1 MDSPA
6 RVDLWPWM
14 GAGLRV
20 PDDMSAVP
28 LAYCLT
34 PSPEHDLE
42 GHPENP
48 GRFANLREAMAEL
61 PTGAACAIDPRP
73 APDDAILQVHSD
85 RYLHALAAACIQ
97 GPAYVDPAPTYVTQ
111 GSLVAARMAVGGSL
125 AVLEQVT
132 MGRARAG
139 LALVRPPGHH
149 ASATRAMGFCLL
161 NNIAVATRQAQRS
174 GLRRVMIVDFDV
186 HHGNGTQAIF
196 EDDPDVLYLST
207 HEYGIYPGSGALDE
221 IGTGAGAGT
230 TVNVPLHPHCGDQT
244 FRLVADELIG
254 PLARRFGPDVLLVSA
269 GFDSHWRDP
278 LGQLQLTCTGFHA
291 LAKNLSELA
300 GELCGGRL
308 VAFLEGGYDPRALA
322 GSILAVACALA
333 RVPAP
338 PDPLGSGGFLEP
350 DMRPLVDRVR
360 RVHGL

>member
-1 MDSPA
+1 
-6 RVDLWPWM
+6 V
-14 GAGLRV
+14 AGEI
-20 PDDMSAVP
+20 SAVP

-48 GRFANLREAMAEL
+48 GRFANLRETMGEL
-61 PTGAACAIDPRP
+61 PAGAAFEIDPLP
-73 APDDAILQVHSD
+73 APDDAILQVHPD
-85 RYLHALAAACIQ
+85 RYLRALEAACTQ

-111 GSLVAARMAVGGSL
+111 GSLVAARQAAGGSL

-132 MGRARAG
+132 TGRAHAG

-149 ASATRAMGFCLL
+149 ATATRAMGFCLL
-161 NNIAVATRQAQRS
+161 NNIAVAARHAQRS
-174 GLRRVMIVDFDV
+174 GIRRVMIVDFDV

-196 EDDPDVLYLST
+196 EDDPEVLYLST

-230 TVNVPLHPHCGDQT
+230 TVNVPLYPHCGDRT
-244 FRLVADELIG
+244 FHLVVNELIV
-254 PLARRFGPDVLLVSA
+254 PLARRFGPEVLLVSA

-278 LGQLQLTCTGFHA
+278 LGQLQLTCAGFHA
-291 LAKNLSELA
+291 LAKDLTALA
-300 GELCGGRL
+300 DELCGGRI
-308 VAFLEGGYDPRALA
+308 VAFLEGGYDPEALP
-322 GSILAVACALA
+322 GSVRAVACALA
-333 RVPAP
+333 HVPAP
-338 PDPLGSGGFLEP
+338 PDPLGSGGYLEP

-360 RVHGL
+360 HVHGL